1 MTPQAQR
8 KQVDGRPTTS
18 SIGQV
23 IDLLRPEFPDVTIS
37 KVRFLE
43 NEGLVTPERTASGYR
58 RFAETDI
65 DRLRFILAAQR
76 DRYLPLKVIRA
87 ELEELDAGVAD
98 GTAAALPLGRRPEG
112 LPGAEPMDFRPSQAT
127 RLSTEMVAA
136 QAEVSVELV
145 KELHSTGLIEPGRGG
160 YFEAESVIIA
170 KTAKELVEH
179 GVELRHLRAFR
190 TAATRQADVI
200 ASLAGPVAG
209 RNDPDARDRAAEL
222 AREIAALSV
231 TLQST
236 LVTVKVRR
244 ELDR

>member
-1 MTPQAQR
+1 MTSQAQR

-98 GTAAALPLGRRPEG
+98 GTAAAMPLARRAEG
-112 LPGAEPMDFRPSQAT
+112 VPGAEPKDFRPSQAT
-127 RLSTEMVAA
+127 RLSAEMVAS
-136 QAEVSVELV
+136 QAEVPLDLV
-145 KELHSTGLIEPGRGG
+145 KELDSSGLIEPGRGG
-160 YFEAESVIIA
+160 YFESEAVIIA
-170 KTAKELVEH
+170 KTAKELGEH
-179 GVELRHLRAFR
+179 GVDLRHLRAFR
-190 TAATRQADVI
+190 TAASRQADVI
-200 ASLAGPVAG
+200 ATIAGPVAG
-209 RNDPDARDRAAEL
+209 RKDPDARDRAAEL

-236 LVTVKVRR
+236 LLTVKVRR
-244 ELDR
+244 ELDK